1 MHAILQ
7 KSQIKICNFFFITCF
22 DHPNSTVSQLVRI
35 IEILLYNIYNTQVS
49 TCLHTIYCRY
59 CPFQCRNSVS
69 IFFFT
74 KKPQTREVLFDAW
87 FCMQALNLTNISTYA
102 MCNAEIRMLE
112 KIDVYFYVYVLGLNE
127 WNCSR
132 ASVPCK

>member
-1 MHAILQ
+1 MHEILQ

-69 IFFFT
+69 IFFFFY
-74 KKPQTREVLFDAW
+74 KKTTNQGSFIWCVILYAGLKFNKYFHVCNVQCWDNNVRENRRIFLCLRTGSKRVKLL
-87 FCMQALNLTNISTYA
+87 QSQRA
-102 MCNAEIRMLE
+102 M
-112 KIDVYFYVYVLGLNE
+112 
-127 WNCSR
+127 
-132 ASVPCK
+132 